1 LTCPGH
7 HSGDVT
13 EYTMF
18 GGKGGVGKTTCAAGY
33 AVALADGGHETLV
46 VSTDPAHSLGDVLDV
61 ELGGEPTPV
70 TGDLL
75 AVEIDPASRAD
86 RYRALAEAL
95 AGDMRSVGVRVPE
108 ADLDA
113 LFGGSMPG
121 ADEIAAL
128 DLFAEYLEGYDRVVF
143 DTAPTGHTLR
153 LLDLPD
159 TVGRAVETAA
169 SVRSQVRRAADTAR
183 SMVFGPAA
191 FRGEDEA
198 DEDFADLAAR
208 MERVE
213 AALRDPERTGFR
225 VVFRPEAL
233 VLAETERLVDR
244 LREYEVPVT
253 DLVANGVLTEVNE
266 DCARCTRQ
274 RDRQQERLRTVR
286 DRFDL
291 PVTEVPELEEPR
303 GVEALR
309 AVGEALRFETDA
321 DTDTAAGA
329 GDRS

>member
-1 LTCPGH
+1 
-7 HSGDVT
+7 VT
-13 EYTMF
+13 DYTMF

-33 AVALADGGHETLV
+33 AVALADAGHETLV
-46 VSTDPAHSLGDVLDV
+46 VSTDPAHSLGDALAVDV
-61 ELGGEPTPV
+61 GTEPTRV
-70 TGDLL
+70 TGDLR

-95 AGDMRSVGVRVPE
+95 ARDMRSVGVRVPE
-108 ADLDA
+108 EDLDA
-113 LFGGSMPG
+113 LFGGAMPG

-128 DLFAEYLEGYDRVVF
+128 DLFGEYLDGWDRVVF

-191 FRGEDEA
+191 YRGEDEA
-198 DEDFADLAAR
+198 GAGFADLRDR

-213 AALRDPERTGFR
+213 AVLRDSERTGFR

-233 VLAETERLVDR
+233 VLAETGRLVDR
-244 LREYEVPVT
+244 LREYEVPVM
-253 DLVANGVLTEVNE
+253 DLVANGVLVDVDEG
-266 DCARCTRQ
+266 CARCTRQ
-274 RDRQQERLRTVR
+274 RDRQRERLETVGE
-286 DRFDL
+286 RFDL
-291 PVTEVPELEEPR
+291 PVTEVPELDEPR
-303 GVEALR
+303 GIETLR
-309 AVGEALRFETDA
+309 AVGEALV
-321 DTDTAAGA
+321 G
-329 GDRS
+329 S

>member
-1 LTCPGH
+1 MT
-7 HSGDVT
+7 D
-13 EYTMF
+13 YTMF

-33 AVALADGGHETLV
+33 AVALAAGSHETLV
-46 VSTDPAHSLGDVLDV
+46 VSTDPAHSLGDALDADV
-61 ELGGEPTPV
+61 GAEPTPV
-70 TGDLL
+70 TGYLE

-95 AGDMRSVGVRVPE
+95 AEDMRSVGVRVPGE
-108 ADLDA
+108 DLDA
-113 LFGGSMPG
+113 LFGGAMPG

-169 SVRSQVRRAADTAR
+169 SVRSQVRRTADTAR

-191 FRGEDEA
+191 FRGEDGA
-198 DEDFADLAAR
+198 DEGFEDLTER

-213 AALRDPERTGFR
+213 AALRDPDRTGFR

-233 VLAETERLVDR
+233 VLAET
-244 LREYEVPVT
+244 
-253 DLVANGVLTEVNE
+253 
-266 DCARCTRQ
+266 
-274 RDRQQERLRTVR
+274 
-286 DRFDL
+286 
-291 PVTEVPELEEPR
+291 
-303 GVEALR
+303 
-309 AVGEALRFETDA
+309 
-321 DTDTAAGA
+321 
-329 GDRS
+329 

>member
-1 LTCPGH
+1 MT
-7 HSGDVT
+7 D
-13 EYTMF
+13 YTMF

-33 AVALADGGHETLV
+33 AVALAAGSHETLV
-46 VSTDPAHSLGDVLDV
+46 VSTDPAHSLGDALDADV
-61 ELGGEPTPV
+61 GAEPTPV
-70 TGDLL
+70 TGYLE

-95 AGDMRSVGVRVPE
+95 AEDMRSVGVRVPGE
-108 ADLDA
+108 DLDA
-113 LFGGSMPG
+113 LFGGAMPG

-169 SVRSQVRRAADTAR
+169 SVRSQVRRTADTAR

-191 FRGEDEA
+191 FRGEDGA
-198 DEDFADLAAR
+198 DEGFEDLTER

-213 AALRDPERTGFR
+213 AALRDPDRTGFR

-244 LREYEVPVT
+244 LREYGVPIT
-253 DLVANGVLTEVNE
+253 DLVANGVLTDVNE
-266 DCARCTRQ
+266 DCTRCTRQ
-274 RDRQQERLRTVR
+274 RDRQRERLEEVSG
-286 DRFDL
+286 RFDL
-291 PVTEVPELEEPR
+291 PVTEVPELDEPR

-309 AVGEALRFETDA
+309 AVGEALD
-321 DTDTAAGA
+321 GA
-329 GDRS
+329 

>member
-1 LTCPGH
+1 LRCP
-7 HSGDVT
+7 SAVPATVT
-13 EYTMF
+13 DYTMF

-33 AVALADGGHETLV
+33 AVALADAGHGTLV
-46 VSTDPAHSLGDVLDV
+46 VSTDPAHSLGDALDADV
-61 ELGGEPTPV
+61 GNEPTPV
-70 TGDLL
+70 ADGLE

-95 AGDMRSVGVRVPE
+95 AADMRSVGVRVPE
-108 ADLDA
+108 EDLDA
-113 LFGGSMPG
+113 LFGGAMPG

-128 DLFAEYLEGYDRVVF
+128 DLFGEYLEGYDRVVF

-183 SMVFGPAA
+183 SMLMGPAA

-198 DEDFADLAAR
+198 DEGFTDLRER

-213 AALRDPERTGFR
+213 SALRDPGRTGFR

-244 LREYEVPVT
+244 LREYEVPTT
-253 DLVANGVLTEVNE
+253 DLVANGVLADVNE

-274 RDRQQERLRTVR
+274 RDRQQERLREVR
-286 DRFDL
+286 ERVDL
-291 PVTEVPELEEPR
+291 PVTEVPELDEPR
-303 GVEALR
+303 GIEALR
-309 AVGEALRFETDA
+309 AVGEAL
-321 DTDTAAGA
+321 
-329 GDRS
+329 